1 MTDIQVFESKNH
13 VSCIWK
19 PFQVQ
24 RDSRIW
30 ILEQAG
36 LPSLGQVISVVEDL
50 AVRAWADQRIRGD
63 PWAEFS
69 SGLEAEVNWW
79 PCCWCSA
86 LEGWGWLLPR
96 EASPSPYLQ
105 CLFLWRERGSL
116 TSPADQ
122 GASLIRIAILILV
135 RAIYLRLLPSFV
147 NCFLFPGEPKKK
159 WYCQLEL

>member
-50 AVRAWADQRIRGD
+50 AVRAWRR
-63 PWAEFS
+63 
-69 SGLEAEVNWW
+69 
-79 PCCWCSA
+79 
-86 LEGWGWLLPR
+86 
-96 EASPSPYLQ
+96 
-105 CLFLWRERGSL
+105 SL
-116 TSPADQ
+116 
-122 GASLIRIAILILV
+122 G
-135 RAIYLRLLPSFV
+135 
-147 NCFLFPGEPKKK
+147 
-159 WYCQLEL
+159 